1 MFPQVI
7 PNTCMSHTVNL
18 LRLVV
23 LEFVGSQLGYA
34 AKSLIFESLSMT
46 HTEFTITVII
56 LLYLTMGSEWLIL
69 VISVSTYNLWSFITE
84 EWIQQSLKR
93 IDQLRSGTK
102 HHFWHGSSLGPY
114 LTFWSKES
122 KIFVRHLGFWRP
134 SWIFEPRN
142 DLKSYI

>member
-84 EWIQQSLKR
+84 EWI
-93 IDQLRSGTK
+93 
-102 HHFWHGSSLGPY
+102 
-114 LTFWSKES
+114 
-122 KIFVRHLGFWRP
+122 
-134 SWIFEPRN
+134 
-142 DLKSYI
+142 